1 MSMLCGSVSKR
12 VQKWDNA
19 SAWHLEFCQGGS
31 FPPTLTLMSDTS
43 VSLCIPLVPFQ
54 LLLLCWSPKGVS
66 LSPKCV
72 GPLRGDSWDSYS
84 FFCHPKPHWFLQPE
98 LMGTYLP
105 GSGTLAW
112 VVWCGAGSFVPK
124 VSFLIFIHHTCVWD
138 HVFCISMS
146 LPLLPIWMNVIS
158 LISWLSDFHTAQF
171 SDNSGWYLFC
181 SRVVIFFCGCSRRR
195 AMFTYIHLDW
205 KAFITILLAL
215 FLMVYLTPSWLF
227 CDYQYVLQNLFNF
240 STQLSNTCPTIS
252 TLATTYLFS
261 VFVSLFLFHSSVYFS
276 F

>member
-1 MSMLCGSVSKR
+1 MNSKSTAGPSR
-12 VQKWDNA
+12 
-19 SAWHLEFCQGGS
+19 
-31 FPPTLTLMSDTS
+31 
-43 VSLCIPLVPFQ
+43 
-54 LLLLCWSPKGVS
+54 GVS
-66 LSPKCV
+66 WEYC
-72 GPLRGDSWDSYS
+72 S
-84 FFCHPKPHWFLQPE
+84 FLCFPNPHWFLQPE
-98 LMGTYLP
+98 FMWTYLP
-105 GSGTLAW
+105 GARTLGW
-112 VVWCGAGSFVPK
+112 VVWSGAGTPHSCGIPHFYPPHVNVGLPVPRLQA
-124 VSFLIFIHHTCVWD
+124 SP
-138 HVFCISMS
+138 CISGS
-146 LPLLPIWMNVIS
+146 LPLHPSRIT
-158 LISWLSDFHTAQF
+158 WLNPLLSNFHTAQF